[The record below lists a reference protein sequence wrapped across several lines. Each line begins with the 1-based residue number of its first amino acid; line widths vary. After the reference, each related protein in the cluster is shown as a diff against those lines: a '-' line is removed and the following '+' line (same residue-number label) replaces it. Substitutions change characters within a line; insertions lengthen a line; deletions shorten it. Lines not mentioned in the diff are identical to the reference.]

1 MRPHPL
7 LRFDNSAV
15 QQLGQLDIAVK
26 NTRTV
31 LVGNAQRIPKAARGH
46 QQRGLAL
53 ALQQRVGGHRCAHL
67 DAGHLL
73 WIHGLTR
80 LQAQQVPDAG
90 DRRVAVLLRV
100 LAQQFVRDQT
110 AIGAL
115 AHHIGE
121 CAAPVDP
128 ELPAVGAID
137 FHEVSQSEF
146 VKSEKEHHRL
156 AADRAAWS

>member
-1 MRPHPL
+1 MGAHPL
-7 LRFDNSAV
+7 LRLHDSAV
-15 QQLGQLDIAVK
+15 QQFRQLDVAVK
-26 NTRTV
+26 NAGAI
-31 LVGNAQRIPKAARGH
+31 LISNSQRVPKAACGH

-53 ALQQRVGGHRCAHL
+53 ALQQGVGGHSGAHL

-73 WIHGLTR
+73 GGHGLTR
-80 LQAQQVPDAG
+80 LQAQQMPDTCHG
-90 DRRVAVLLRV
+90 RVSVLLRV
-100 LAQQFVRDQT
+100 LAEQLVRDQT

-115 AHHIGE
+115 AHHVGE

-146 VKSEKEHHRL
+146 VSRRKGRHRL
-156 AADRAAWS
+156 AAERAAWS